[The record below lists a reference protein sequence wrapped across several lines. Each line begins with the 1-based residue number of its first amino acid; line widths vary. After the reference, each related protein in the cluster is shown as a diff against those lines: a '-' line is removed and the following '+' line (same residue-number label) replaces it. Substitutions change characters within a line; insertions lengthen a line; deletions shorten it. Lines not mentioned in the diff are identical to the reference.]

1 MSVEIRIS
9 DSFTTELSD
18 VKNAANLLSS
28 GSQLTNSDATDTTRE
43 FAARY
48 ERVQRLVQAY
58 KELLVSDVEQLE
70 KYVEDMNNL
79 DESLSS

>member
-1 MSVEIRIS
+1 MSAEIRINDRFS
-9 DSFTTELSD
+9 AELSD
-18 VKNAANLLSS
+18 VKNAANSISS
-28 GSQLTNSDATDTTRE
+28 GKQLANADATDTTAE
-43 FAARY
+43 FATRY

-70 KYVEDMNNL
+70 KFVEDMNNL